1 MPALTKQYNHLGSF
15 KKKKSA
21 NAQSL
26 RDSDLIGLETWTA
39 VLTRLHGVCK
49 AVRVETPKLG
59 PGDAES
65 KAAQALPCNRPC
77 VFG

>member
-15 KKKKSA
+15 KKKSA

-39 VLTRLHGVCK
+39 VLARLHGVRN